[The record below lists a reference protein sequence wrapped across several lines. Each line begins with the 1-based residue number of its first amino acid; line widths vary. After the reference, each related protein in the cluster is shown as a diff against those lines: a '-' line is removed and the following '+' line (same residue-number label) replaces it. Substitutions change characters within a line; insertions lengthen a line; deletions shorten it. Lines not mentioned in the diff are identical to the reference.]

1 MNTEPNDKQ
10 SDNTEAGQLRQAV
23 VVPSATPH
31 CTWCAMAAEAKATP
45 VMVFR
50 QEGDD
55 GHLDG
60 YDADEWC
67 DVEDDDEVIIGYEC
81 LGCGNT
87 QATDGWGGRC
97 DRCDGLSLE
106 AMYY

>member
-10 SDNTEAGQLRQAV
+10 SNGDEAGQLRQAV
-23 VVPSATPH
+23 VVPSAPLL
-31 CTWCAMAAEAKATP
+31 
-45 VMVFR
+45 VFR
-50 QEGDD
+50 QEGSEGH

-60 YDADEWC
+60 YDDDDWR
-67 DVEDDDEVIIGYEC
+67 DVQDDDEVIIGYEC
-81 LGCGNT
+81 LGCGHT

>member
-1 MNTEPNDKQ
+1 MSTKPNDKQ
-10 SDNTEAGQLRQAV
+10 SNEEEAGQLRQAV
-23 VVPSATPH
+23 VVPIAPLL
-31 CTWCAMAAEAKATP
+31 
-45 VMVFR
+45 VFR

-60 YDADEWC
+60 YNDDDWRDA
-67 DVEDDDEVIIGYEC
+67 EDDDEVIIGYEC
-81 LGCGNT
+81 LGCGHT